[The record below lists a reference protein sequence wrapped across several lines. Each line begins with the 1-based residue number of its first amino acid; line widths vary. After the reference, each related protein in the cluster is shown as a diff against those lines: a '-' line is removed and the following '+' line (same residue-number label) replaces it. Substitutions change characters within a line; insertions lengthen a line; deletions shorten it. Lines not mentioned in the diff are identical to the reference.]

1 MKADENELKNILNKL
16 NGTHEEEILKS
27 MQNLYF
33 RIDDA
38 QKIWYEKSG
47 FTCVR
52 SCGECCRNFEPDLL
66 ECEAL
71 YMAAWLLENQKEVAG
86 DIMDGKFPFPEN
98 TGCPFWN
105 EHNDYHCTIYGGRPF
120 ICRFFGG
127 CGSTDKEKKTVFK
140 PCKFYPTEIL
150 KAHNPP
156 LAHKQYSE
164 SEIIQIF
171 GVLPLVTTDIMETA
185 VSLNPDY
192 HSTELLR
199 SVLPKAIKKINWI
212 CNMAESLQQ
221 SNSLDTK

>member
-1 MKADENELKNILNKL
+1 
-16 NGTHEEEILKS
+16 

-47 FTCVR
+47 FTCVK

-71 YMAAWLLENQKEVAG
+71 YMAAWLLENQKEVAD

-150 KAHNPP
+150 IVVTAFRGCHYSKKDKTILFQNAPVRFNNVMFPP
-156 LAHKQYSE
+156 VK
-164 SEIIQIF
+164 I
-171 GVLPLVTTDIMETA
+171 TD
-185 VSLNPDY
+185 
-192 HSTELLR
+192 
-199 SVLPKAIKKINWI
+199 
-212 CNMAESLQQ
+212 
-221 SNSLDTK
+221 